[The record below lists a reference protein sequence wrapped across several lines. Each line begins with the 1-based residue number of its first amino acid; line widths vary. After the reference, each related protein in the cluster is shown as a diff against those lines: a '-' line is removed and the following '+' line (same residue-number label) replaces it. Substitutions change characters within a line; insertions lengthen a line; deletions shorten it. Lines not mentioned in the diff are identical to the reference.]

1 MPKTTIEYQAVRE
14 QVDTQTGEV
23 VQMEI
28 STDTRTIHKTEPPY
42 IKLYIEDMLY
52 TKDMPKSLS
61 GLTYSLLKRA
71 RYAKEGLRVD
81 VSTYVK
87 HEILAECGYEK
98 LQSLT
103 NALGKLCK
111 GNIIRRLGSGTY
123 QLNPYLFG
131 RGEWKDIDNIR
142 ATWDYNA
149 IKGRTFAVALTY
161 KDGTTQTA
169 GADIQE
175 PDVDYPDG
183 SEDDRLN
190 AEERA
195 DRYDPAV

>member
-1 MPKTTIEYQAVRE
+1 MPKTTIEYQAERAVI
-14 QVDTQTGEV
+14 DGQTGEILELE
-23 VQMEI
+23 Q
-28 STDTRTIHKTEPPY
+28 SQGTKTIHKQEPPY

-52 TKDMPKSLS
+52 MADMPKSLS

-71 RYAKEGLRVD
+71 RYAKDGLRID
-81 VSTYVK
+81 LSTFVK
-87 HEILAECGYEK
+87 REILAECGYEK

-131 RGEWKDIDNIR
+131 RGEWTEIDNIR

-149 IKGRTFAVALTY
+149 IKGRTFAVSLTR
-161 KDGTTQTA
+161 KDGTIEIA
-169 GADIQE
+169 GEPLEPEQE
-175 PDVDYPDG
+175 EMGV
-183 SEDDRLN
+183 
-190 AEERA
+190 
-195 DRYDPAV
+195 AVNE

>member
-1 MPKTTIEYQAVRE
+1 MPKTTIEYHGLYKK
-14 QVDTQTGEV
+14 VDGQGEV
-23 VQMEI
+23 LELEEQE
-28 STDTRTIHKTEPPY
+28 STKTIHKQEPPY

-52 TKDMPKSLS
+52 MADMPKSLS

-111 GNIIRRLGSGTY
+111 GEIIRRLGTGTY
-123 QLNPYLFG
+123 QLNPWLFG

-142 ATWDYNA
+142 ATWNYSL
-149 IKGRTFAVALTY
+149 KGRTFAVAVTY
-161 KDGTTQTA
+161 KDGTTQTTGQTEGPIDPEEEA
-169 GADIQE
+169 E
-175 PDVDYPDG
+175 T
-183 SEDDRLN
+183 DRLN
-190 AEERA
+190 AA
-195 DRYDPAV
+195 AKDDYDPYAEAV